1 MAAKQNFFG
10 LVDAGREIRRAPLV
24 GVQFLHE
31 SPVRAPYLERART
44 WFKTEDLQRL
54 FFGHRAAA
62 RRLAKPRTVV
72 FLDVFTPAGL
82 PAVEIS
88 FE

>member
-1 MAAKQNFFG
+1 MAAKQNFPG
-10 LVDAGREIRRAPLV
+10 LVHTGREIRRAPLV

-31 SPVRAPYLERART
+31 RPVRASYLEGARSL
-44 WFKTEDLQRL
+44 FKTEDLVRL
-54 FFGHRAAA
+54 FLGHRADA
-62 RRLAKPRTVV
+62 RRLTRPRTRI
-72 FLDVFTPAGL
+72 FLDVFTPGGV

>member
-1 MAAKQNFFG
+1 MAAEQNFLG
-10 LVDAGREIRRAPLV
+10 LVHAGREIRRAPLV

-31 SPVRAPYLERART
+31 RAVRPTYLERARS

-62 RRLAKPRTVV
+62 RRLTLPRTRV
-72 FLDVFTPAGL
+72 FIDVFTPAGL

>member
-1 MAAKQNFFG
+1 MAAKQKVPG

-31 SPVRAPYLERART
+31 SPVSAADRFRAGAR
-44 WFKTEDLQRL
+44 FKTQDLVRL
-54 FFGHRAAA
+54 FLGHRADA
-62 RRLAKPRTVV
+62 RRLTRPRTRV
-72 FLDVFTPAGL
+72 FLDVYTPSGV

>member
-1 MAAKQNFFG
+1 MTSKQNFLG
-10 LVDAGREIRRAPLV
+10 LVDASGEIRRAPLI

-31 SPVRAPYLERART
+31 SPVRTPYLERARS

-54 FFGHRAAA
+54 FLGHRAAA
-62 RRLAKPRTVV
+62 RRLAAPRTRV
-72 FLDVFTPAGL
+72 FIDVFTPTGL

>member
-1 MAAKQNFFG
+1 MAAEQNFLG
-10 LVDAGREIRRAPLV
+10 HVYAGREIRRSPLV
-24 GVQFLHE
+24 GVQFLHQR
-31 SPVRAPYLERART
+31 PVRLTYLERARS
-44 WFKTEDLQRL
+44 WFKTEDLVRL
-54 FFGHRAAA
+54 FLGHRALA
-62 RRLAKPRTVV
+62 RRLSQPRTRI